1 MDRAAPDLPV
11 DPLEVLRQRR
21 SAKWQT
27 YPADVLPLTVA
38 EMDFAL
44 ADPVAE
50 ALREAVNRS
59 DAGYAQ
65 AVPDLGKAL
74 ADFAARR
81 WNWDIDP
88 MLVTAVTDV
97 GVGVVELLRV
107 LTRPGD
113 AVVISPPV
121 YPPFFDWVPEAG
133 ARPLEVPLAHTAAG
147 WRLDLA
153 ALEAAFATHPAAYV
167 LCNPHNP
174 VGRVHTADEL
184 ASLVRLARIYR
195 VTIISDEIHGPLV
208 LPGATFTPLLTVPG
222 AAEVAVSVLSASK
235 AWNLA
240 GLKCAAVVTAAPGM
254 ATAVSRFPADT
265 RWRIGHF
272 GVIAAVAAFTAGE
285 RWLDQLLVTL
295 GHRRA
300 LLFDLLSQRLPML
313 IWHPPEA
320 TFLAWLNCA
329 ALGPD
334 NQARERFLDHG
345 RVALEPGLRFG
356 AAGSGYARLNF
367 ATSTGILDQATA
379 RMASCARPALSD
391 GKAAIVLARIWRAT
405 TTASDDCPGRQ
416 RVLLISTR
424 QGKEMIMATFVLIH
438 GAGDVGWYWH
448 LVEQELRRRGHD
460 TLAPD
465 LPCDD
470 DSAGLAE
477 YTDTVLKAIGGRR
490 GLIVVAQS
498 FGGFTAPLVAARVP
512 VNMLILVAG
521 MVPAPGE
528 SPDDWSANTGFDAVM
543 GQQAQRYAGQD
554 LTYQDVPPALA
565 EQARRNARDQSGTP
579 GHAPWPLD
587 AWPPVPTRFV
597 LCTEDRFF
605 PPEFMRRV
613 VADRLGIVPDEMAA
627 GHAVALSRPTELASL
642 LASYLPDLA
651 TGWWGARGS
660 NPEPTD

>member
-1 MDRAAPDLPV
+1 MNRAVPELPV

-44 ADPVAE
+44 AAPVAE
-50 ALREAVNRS
+50 ALREAVDRS
-59 DAGYAQ
+59 DAGYARP
-65 AVPDLGKAL
+65 APDLGEAL
-74 ADFAARR
+74 AGFAARR

-133 ARPLEVPLAHTAAG
+133 ARLLEVPLACTAAG

-153 ALEAAFATHPAAYV
+153 ALEAAFATHPAAYI

-174 VGRVHTADEL
+174 VGRAHTADEL
-184 ASLVRLARIYR
+184 AALVRLARIYR
-195 VTIISDEIHGPLV
+195 VTIVSDEIHGPLV

-254 ATAVSRFPADT
+254 ATAVSRFPADI

-285 RWLDQLLVTL
+285 RWLDQLLATL

-300 LLFDLLSQRLPML
+300 LLCDLLSERLPML
-313 IWHPPEA
+313 TWHPPEA
-320 TFLAWLNCA
+320 TFLAWLDCA

-334 NQARERFLDHG
+334 DQARERFLDHG

-367 ATSTGILDQATA
+367 ATSTDILDEATA
-379 RMASCARPALSD
+379 RMAS
-391 GKAAIVLARIWRAT
+391 
-405 TTASDDCPGRQ
+405 
-416 RVLLISTR
+416 
-424 QGKEMIMATFVLIH
+424 
-438 GAGDVGWYWH
+438 
-448 LVEQELRRRGHD
+448 
-460 TLAPD
+460 
-465 LPCDD
+465 
-470 DSAGLAE
+470 SA
-477 YTDTVLKAIGGRR
+477 
-490 GLIVVAQS
+490 
-498 FGGFTAPLVAARVP
+498 
-512 VNMLILVAG
+512 
-521 MVPAPGE
+521 
-528 SPDDWSANTGFDAVM
+528 
-543 GQQAQRYAGQD
+543 
-554 LTYQDVPPALA
+554 
-565 EQARRNARDQSGTP
+565 
-579 GHAPWPLD
+579 
-587 AWPPVPTRFV
+587 
-597 LCTEDRFF
+597 
-605 PPEFMRRV
+605 
-613 VADRLGIVPDEMAA
+613 
-627 GHAVALSRPTELASL
+627 
-642 LASYLPDLA
+642 
-651 TGWWGARGS
+651 
-660 NPEPTD
+660 